1 MFQEKS
7 EKSSFPKRSSSL
19 RSPSDSPAITSK
31 NVFMFVNYSKDWPLI
46 LVGILLMGGSAIA
59 TPMNTY
65 IYGEIMGKLSQFYL
79 QDQSNHSFSQDIVKL
94 CVGLIGIGCCKMI
107 LVWLGMFTWLKFG
120 EIQQSRARMQI
131 YNKIIN
137 ESQSWYD
144 SKQNLI
150 GQLTQI
156 NRCIEELRSCN
167 GEILA
172 SLMQTI
178 VLILALLI
186 MSFYQSWSTTLIIM
200 ASFPIMA
207 LCGWYFG
214 KLTYKAQQDENEV
227 TSKAS
232 KVFNWCYVNPEMV
245 RFFNSKNIEL
255 TKFKQLIEKS
265 AQFYYKLSHAVAA
278 NTAVLKTLT
287 LMMFVQ
293 GFWFGNYLLSHNTI
307 TINQL
312 FTCFSSCLML
322 GQAVSGITELLAILN
337 TGHAAADKISGFLL
351 QPPSKAKLLLLHS
364 KYPPFEIGSIYFKN
378 VWFESNSQNS
388 VAILQDVSFG
398 ILQNQFNY
406 VIGKSGSGKST
417 IAKLLMRLYSVSR
430 GTIEIDTV
438 SIDKL
443 DPKYICQN
451 IILLEQNPVIFDDKT
466 IAENIAIAIVDDY
479 DSLQAIPYYLIEQS
493 AHFALLSDLDL
504 NMKVNQLTL
513 SGGQQQRISIARAYL
528 KNSPVLIMDESFSAL
543 DTETKQCLIEK
554 VKKWRIGKTTIFI
567 THEYKNILDDEN
579 VIILDQ
585 GMIKNQGQFKKMK
598 NEEIVQNY
606 KSQGIETSSYETTS
620 QSFSDNTK
628 LPDGDYNYKT
638 NPYILKDLESQIKED
653 TDNEKLMGVLAIL
666 RYCSS
671 TINGKSLL
679 GFGILLAIFQG
690 VSSPVFS
697 YCFSKLL
704 STSLDSSIG
713 LNSTQKILQWSCIS
727 LSIAIFTGVTSYL
740 SEFILNYCGENWI
753 VSLRQLTF
761 FKLNNQDLSFFTG
774 FDTNWS
780 SSEIT
785 ALLMNDT
792 RDLRNL
798 ISQFFPLLANL
809 VSMTLIG
816 IIWSIVSGWKLAL
829 VGISFVPLVLLV
841 TVLYG
846 KILESIENKYKCKVN
861 NVELDLYRTITTI
874 RTIKIFNIQQYFE
887 TVFKEDLKVLNSI
900 GVYRALQTGIGFAI
914 SDLFSSIGQAII
926 LFYGMKLISQFQYNY
941 SQLLQVITLLS
952 FTISNASI
960 LIHQLPEIT
969 RGQRAGTF
977 IVKLLKDIT
986 STMEVNDSCGV
997 SSVRKRN
1004 SKSGSDSIGTIGPV
1018 KDNQLFK
1025 KVTTDNDT
1033 LAISFNNVSF
1043 SYPNKLPHILQLKS
1057 ISLDVKKF
1065 TTIGIV
1071 GQSGSGKST
1080 ILKILFR
1087 LYDIKISPDS
1097 NTTKKYH
1104 DQTVKIFN
1112 QNLYLINSGLLCQ
1125 TIAIVPQFPKF
1136 FSGTI
1141 YDNLTYGINNTNSA
1155 GSNSSS
1161 SVSDSEII
1169 KILKLVNLH
1178 QFIVSLPQ
1186 GLLTIMNDSDND
1198 NDNGNENENEN
1209 ENGNTISTSSSTSF
1223 TFSGGQLQLLA
1234 IARALLR
1241 NPKILLL
1248 DECTSNLDPI
1258 TTKII
1263 INVIK
1268 SLHGKLTILFVTH
1281 DKELMRIADNL
1292 IVMKDGQIV
1301 EQGDFQQ
1308 LISNDGEF
1316 TKITK
1321 TII

>member
-7 EKSSFPKRSSSL
+7 EKLSFPKRSSSL

-65 IYGEIMGKLSQFYL
+65 IYGEIMSKLSQFYL

-214 KLTYKAQQDENEV
+214 KLTYKAQQDENEI

-232 KVFNWCYVNPEMV
+232 KVFNWCYVNPEMI
-245 RFFNSKNIEL
+245 RFFNSKHIES
-255 TKFKQLIEKS
+255 TKFKQLIKKS

-293 GFWFGNYLLSHNTI
+293 GFWFGNYLLSRDTI

-351 QPPSKAKLLLLHS
+351 QPPSNTRLLLQHL
-364 KYPPFEIGSIYFKN
+364 KYPPFEIGSIYFRN
-378 VWFESNSQNS
+378 VWFESGSQNS
-388 VAILQDVSFG
+388 VAILQDVSFK

-406 VIGKSGSGKST
+406 IIGKSGSGKST
-417 IAKLLMRLYSVSR
+417 IAKLLMQMYSVSR

-451 IILLEQNPVIFDDKT
+451 ITLLEQNPVIFNDKT
-466 IAENIAIAIVDDY
+466 IAENIAIAVVDDY
-479 DSLQAIPYYLIEQS
+479 DSLQAIPDYLIEQA
-493 AHFALLSDLDL
+493 AHFALLLDLDL
-504 NMKVNQLTL
+504 NMKINQLTL

-543 DTETKQCLIEK
+543 DTETKQGLIEK
-554 VKKWRIGKTTIFI
+554 VKNWRIGKTTIFI
-567 THEYKNILDDEN
+567 THEYENILDDEY

-585 GMIKNQGQFKKMK
+585 GKVKNQGQFKKVK
-598 NEEIVQNY
+598 NEDIVQHY
-606 KSQGIETSSYETTS
+606 KSQGIETSSNITTN
-620 QSFSDNTK
+620 QSLPQDTK
-628 LPDGDYNYKT
+628 ILDLEYNYKT

-653 TDNEKLMGVLAIL
+653 ANNEQLMGVLSIL
-666 RYCSS
+666 KYCSS
-671 TINGKSLL
+671 TINGKWLL
-679 GFGILLAIFQG
+679 VFGILLSILQG
-690 VSSPVFS
+690 VSGPVFS

-704 STSLDSSIG
+704 STSLDTSIG
-713 LNSTQKILQWSCIS
+713 LNSTQKILHWSCIS
-727 LSIAIFTGVTSYL
+727 LSIAIFTGITSYL

-753 VSLRQLTF
+753 VSLRQLTLS
-761 FKLNNQDLSFFTG
+761 KLNNQDLSFFTR
-774 FDTNWS
+774 FDLNWS
-780 SSEIT
+780 SLEIT

-792 RDLRNL
+792 RDLKNL

-809 VSMTLIG
+809 MSMTLIG
-816 IIWSIVSGWKLAL
+816 VIWSIVSGWKLAL

-841 TVLYG
+841 TILYG

-861 NVELDLYRTITTI
+861 AVELDLYQTIITI

-887 TVFKEDLKVLNSI
+887 TIFKEDLKALNSVGI
-900 GVYRALQTGIGFAI
+900 YRALQTGIGFAI

-926 LFYGMKLISQFQYNY
+926 LFYGMKLISQYQYNY

-952 FTISNASI
+952 FTINNASI

-986 STMEVNDSCGV
+986 PTLEVNENHSI
-997 SSVRKRN
+997 SSTRKRTT
-1004 SKSGSDSIGTIGPV
+1004 KSSCDTTDSVDPIKGNG
-1018 KDNQLFK
+1018 LFK
-1025 KVTTDNDT
+1025 QVTTDNDT

-1043 SYPNKLPHILQLKS
+1043 SYPNNKSPHMLQLKN
-1057 ISLDVKKF
+1057 ISFDVKKF

-1080 ILKILFR
+1080 VLKILFR
-1087 LYDIKISPDS
+1087 LYDVKLCSDT
-1097 NTTKKYH
+1097 NTTNKYH
-1104 DQTVKIFN
+1104 NQTVKIFN
-1112 QNLYLINSGLLCQ
+1112 QDLYLINSDLLCQ

-1136 FSGTI
+1136 FSGSI
-1141 YDNLTYGINNTNSA
+1141 YDNLTYGINITNITINT
-1155 GSNSSS
+1155 SSL
-1161 SVSDSEII
+1161 SVSDIEII
-1169 KILKLVNLH
+1169 KVLKLVNLY
-1178 QFIVSLPQ
+1178 QFIISLPQ
-1186 GLLTIMNDSDND
+1186 GLLTVMNDSDND
-1198 NDNGNENENEN
+1198 NDNDNDD
-1209 ENGNTISTSSSTSF
+1209 TRLASSLTSF

-1263 INVIK
+1263 IDVVN
-1268 SLHGKLTILFVTH
+1268 SLHGELTVLFVTH
-1281 DKELMRIADNL
+1281 DRELMRISDNL

-1301 EQGDFQQ
+1301 ERGDFQQ
-1308 LISNDGEF
+1308 LSSNNGEF

-1321 TII
+1321 TVI